1 MLSRLKQVYRYIFL
15 KFNKKNEEEIKKVLS
30 AEEYKVFS
38 KMREYDKVH
47 SFLVYKKCSEN
58 RILENNK
65 NYLKLALLHDCGK
78 GNTGL
83 LKRIK
88 KVLIGDKKLE
98 KHSENAFEILKD
110 INIDVAKLCRDH
122 HKVDVEN
129 EMKIFQKIDDE

>member
-15 KFNKKNEEEIKKVLS
+15 KFNKRSEEEVKKVLS
-30 AEEYKVFS
+30 KEEFEVFN

-58 RILENNK
+58 IILKNNK
-65 NYLKLALLHDCGK
+65 KYLKLALLHDCGK
-78 GNTGL
+78 GNAGL

-98 KHSENAFEILKD
+98 KHSDNAFEILKD

-122 HKVDVEN
+122 HKIDVEN
-129 EMKIFQKIDDE
+129 KMKIFQKIDDE

>member
-15 KFNKKNEEEIKKVLS
+15 KFNKRDEKEVRQILS
-30 AEEYKVFS
+30 AEEFKIFDR
-38 KMREYDKVH
+38 MTEYDKVH
-47 SFLVYKKCSEN
+47 SFLVYKKCNEN
-58 RILENNK
+58 KILKNNK

-83 LKRIK
+83 LKRVK
-88 KVLIGDKKLE
+88 KVLVGDKKLE

-110 INIDVAKLCRDH
+110 INIDLARLCRNH
-122 HKVDVEN
+122 HSNNVEN

>member
-15 KFNKKNEEEIKKVLS
+15 KFNKRSEEEVKKVLS
-30 AEEYKVFS
+30 KEEFEVFN

-47 SFLVYKKCSEN
+47 SFLVYKKCSED
-58 RILENNK
+58 RILKNNK

-78 GNTGL
+78 GNIGL

-98 KHSENAFEILKD
+98 KHSDNAFKILKD
-110 INIDVAKLCRDH
+110 INIDVARLCR
-122 HKVDVEN
+122 VN
-129 EMKIFQKIDDE
+129 FMMIST

>member
-15 KFNKKNEEEIKKVLS
+15 KFNKKNEEEVKKILS
-30 AEEYKVFS
+30 IEEFEIFT
-38 KMREYDKVH
+38 KMREYDKLH

-58 RILENNK
+58 KILKNNK

-83 LKRIK
+83 LKRVK
-88 KVLIGDKKLE
+88 KVLIGDEKLE

-110 INIDVAKLCRDH
+110 INIDVARLCRDH
-122 HKVDVEN
+122 HRDDGEN